1 MPAAAIFA
9 VIILAGGRGG
19 RLGGADKPG
28 LIVGR
33 STLAASVVT
42 AAIGAGAR
50 RVVVVGPP
58 RPDLQP
64 LSALLP
70 CGLAVVQENP
80 PAAGPVPALR
90 CGLRVV
96 REPWVALLAA
106 DLPFLRAEHLR
117 LLVTAAAP
125 PLGGDQASQASQA
138 SALRNAD
145 QGSGGRPESRV
156 SAGAVFV
163 DGNGIPQW
171 LAGCWQTGHLR
182 AALASYSGTSLR
194 GLLTPLRPVTA
205 GWRTAEGEP
214 PPWQDCDTP
223 ADLRLARD
231 CHAQSGSGRPG
242 GPARASRTP
251 VNTHAGRSHP

>member
-1 MPAAAIFA
+1 MPLAAIFA

-64 LSALLP
+64 LSAMLA

-90 CGLRVV
+90 CGLRAV
-96 REPWVALLAA
+96 REPWVGLLAA

-125 PLGGDQASQASQA
+125 PPGGGQA

-145 QGSGGRPESRV
+145 PRAGDRPESRV

-171 LAGCWQTGHLR
+171 LAGCWQTGPLR

-231 CHAQSGSGRPG
+231 CHAQSGSDRPG
-242 GPARASRTP
+242 GPARADRPP
-251 VNTHAGRSHP
+251 VNTQAGRSHP